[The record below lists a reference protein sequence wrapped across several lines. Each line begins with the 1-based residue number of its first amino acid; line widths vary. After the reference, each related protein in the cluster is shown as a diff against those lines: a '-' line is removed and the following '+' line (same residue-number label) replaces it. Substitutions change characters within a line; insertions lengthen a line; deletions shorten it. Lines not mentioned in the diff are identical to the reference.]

1 MMRYFSVVKFA
12 AMLAAVLAVSLL
24 AMAPVEVRAEGAENP
39 FQYPGY
45 TARTCSGAVSGPGIE
60 RHVFGFRGSG
70 NRCSTRVIYSNN
82 YQEALE
88 CARASCPDCDVIE
101 DITGTVKFGSAVE
114 GLELLKEYCRE
125 K

>member
-1 MMRYFSVVKFA
+1 MMRHFSVVKFA
-12 AMLAAVLAVSLL
+12 AMLSAVLTVALL
-24 AMAPVEVRAEGAENP
+24 AMAPPEVRADGNENP

-45 TARTCSGAVSGPGIE
+45 TARTCSGSVTGPGIE
-60 RHVFGFRGSG
+60 VHVFGFRGPG
-70 NRCSTRVIYSNN
+70 NRCSVRVINSNN

-88 CARASCPDCDVIE
+88 CARAACPDCDAIE

-125 K
+125 